1 MKPSLE
7 LHHARAIAAVGE
19 APSPFAKIQ
28 MSHAL
33 MAQSADMQR
42 VLTGLLRHEIRS
54 LRDSGTPWAEM
65 AERTGLTEPEVI
77 RLAAKVGASRGTDAS
92 AREPSPAR

>member
-1 MKPSLE
+1 MNPSLE

-19 APSPFAKIQ
+19 APSPFAKIRAC
-28 MSHAL
+28 HAL
-33 MAQSADMQR
+33 LAQSADMQR
-42 VLTGLLRHEIRS
+42 VLAGLLRHEIRS

-77 RLAAKVGASRGTDAS
+77 RLATKVGASRGTGAN
-92 AREPSPAR
+92 AREQSPAR